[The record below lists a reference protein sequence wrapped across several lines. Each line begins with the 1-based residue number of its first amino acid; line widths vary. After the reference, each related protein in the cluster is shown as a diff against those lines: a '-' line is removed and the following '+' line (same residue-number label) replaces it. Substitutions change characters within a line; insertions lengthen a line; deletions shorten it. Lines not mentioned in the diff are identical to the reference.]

1 MGAEQYVSDQGS
13 AKILQLLKDEQGES
27 SLVGVPSDVFAAPRK
42 GRQKP
47 SASSQKEAAPSQ
59 KAVSVQ
65 PQEEVE
71 QLLRRALEQF
81 ISGRRASGAKASNGA
96 GASGTFLVTDADV
109 GRLKEAYTDKAALGR
124 LLAEFCKVFL
134 SSGAEIG
141 QLAKDRMAAEFQ
153 GRVHLLLSVGG
164 QRLGSGAAA
173 SSQSQAPGSSK
184 RSGSSSAASLRPSA
198 TLCSVTCSK
207 DSDPVNVSFLDRE
220 VAEARFRSLY
230 GESPFSSEAPML
242 DCVGH
247 GLLNRG
253 VNACFMNS
261 VLQVV
266 LRLNR
271 FADLMVQHHRAHGL
285 EDTCMA
291 CQLGCQ
297 AESLRSTGRFCGDV
311 IISYARKGN
320 FSNVFAMRDGVY
332 PQCDA
337 KEFLLQAVACVA
349 DAWEEELLGSQLF
362 TEEGKSRSMTFE
374 AVFGVVLRSRVACSV
389 CKSCSDKLVLKDCL
403 ELGVPR
409 SKTVLGLQ
417 QLIDVYFEESVPEH
431 QILCPDVARTGCAK
445 GSGRTQVFLEKEP
458 SVLVMQLKRAG
469 RNNRKIN
476 TEIAFPEELSLRSG
490 TYHLA
495 GVLQHLSEQASTR
508 SGHYVCT
515 VWLGADRYVLYDDGK
530 RPQMQSWADLTDP
543 ACRRNVYVLLYVR
556 VRHETPGILDGTELT
571 PYARDAASQ
580 LLSKRG
586 EVSGSFS
593 ESLAVAASQGSDAA
607 PRASGASSSGSLEAP
622 VRLPGRTLKRRL
634 SAKTSCPDVEGVA
647 EGVVDLD
654 SVRTRAQV
662 TVSAAP
668 SDAVPGK
675 VLRRRLS
682 EKTSCPEEAPIDE
695 TSGVQRRRLRRKVS
709 EAEVLGAVVVPGSPG
724 QASETGRR
732 LEGNPAAEVS
742 PKPRRRLARK
752 VSEADSGVNVINTGE
767 ASGSLEASAVTI
779 TGYHVER
786 RRSARIAARVE
797 RAASTLQAAPPGG
810 RKQRR

>member
-1 MGAEQYVSDQGS
+1 M
-13 AKILQLLKDEQGES
+13 
-27 SLVGVPSDVFAAPRK
+27 
-42 GRQKP
+42 
-47 SASSQKEAAPSQ
+47 
-59 KAVSVQ
+59 
-65 PQEEVE
+65 
-71 QLLRRALEQF
+71 
-81 ISGRRASGAKASNGA
+81 
-96 GASGTFLVTDADV
+96 
-109 GRLKEAYTDKAALGR
+109 
-124 LLAEFCKVFL
+124 
-134 SSGAEIG
+134 
-141 QLAKDRMAAEFQ
+141 
-153 GRVHLLLSVGG
+153 
-164 QRLGSGAAA
+164 
-173 SSQSQAPGSSK
+173 
-184 RSGSSSAASLRPSA
+184 
-198 TLCSVTCSK
+198 
-207 DSDPVNVSFLDRE
+207 
-220 VAEARFRSLY
+220 
-230 GESPFSSEAPML
+230 
-242 DCVGH
+242 
-247 GLLNRG
+247 
-253 VNACFMNS
+253 
-261 VLQVV
+261 
-266 LRLNR
+266 
-271 FADLMVQHHRAHGL
+271 
-285 EDTCMA
+285 
-291 CQLGCQ
+291 
-297 AESLRSTGRFCGDV
+297 
-311 IISYARKGN
+311 
-320 FSNVFAMRDGVY
+320 
-332 PQCDA
+332 
-337 KEFLLQAVACVA
+337 
-349 DAWEEELLGSQLF
+349 
-362 TEEGKSRSMTFE
+362 
-374 AVFGVVLRSRVACSV
+374 
-389 CKSCSDKLVLKDCL
+389 
-403 ELGVPR
+403 
-409 SKTVLGLQ
+409 
-417 QLIDVYFEESVPEH
+417 
-431 QILCPDVARTGCAK
+431 
-445 GSGRTQVFLEKEP
+445 FLEKEP

-469 RNNRKIN
+469 RNHRKIN

-515 VWLGADRYVLYDDGK
+515 VWLGADRYVLYDDRK
-530 RPQMQSWADLTDP
+530 PPQMQSWPDLTDA

-556 VRHETPGILDGTELT
+556 VRHETHGILDGTELT

-593 ESLAVAASQGSDAA
+593 DSLAVAASQGSDAA

-622 VRLPGRTLKRRL
+622 ARLPGRTLKRRL

-654 SVRTRAQV
+654 SVRTHAQV

-682 EKTSCPEEAPIDE
+682 EKTSCPEEAPTDE